1 MCAISPTPRRSRP
14 ERAIGSESRSASFG
28 RSRAGDVPFAN
39 VEDLVLRNL
48 VVEEGLLEFSLL
60 RHLAIDLLSPSG
72 LERDAEA
79 TALFLEQ
86 DRGLGRRFQGNVPF
100 AHRAAARE
108 LDAVED
114 AAHRRLGM
122 RSEEHTSEL
131 QSRVDLVC
139 RL

>member
-100 AHRAAARE
+100 
-108 LDAVED
+108 
-114 AAHRRLGM
+114 
-122 RSEEHTSEL
+122 RSEEHTSQL
-131 QSRVDLVC
+131 QSPYDIVC
-139 RL
+139 RLLLEN